1 MIPRYSREGMAK
13 IWSDDY
19 RFRLW
24 LEVETLAMEA
34 MVAQGIVPKEALE
47 AVRSKAAFSVDRIN
61 EIEAEVKHDVIAF
74 LTNVAENVGEG
85 ARYLHLGMTSSD
97 LLDTSFAVQLV
108 RATDGIL
115 AELDSLLDVI
125 KRRALEHKR
134 TICIGRSHGIHA
146 EPTTFGLK
154 LAVFHAELQ
163 RSRLRIAAGRE
174 GIAVGAISG
183 PVGTF
188 AHLTPAVEEYVCE
201 KLGLAPAPASTQIIQ
216 RDRHA
221 ALFCDFAVLA
231 STLEK
236 MCVEVRHLQRTEVRE
251 AEEFFSKGQK
261 GSSAM
266 PHKRNPIL
274 SENVS
279 GLARLVRG
287 WAWSSLENIPLWHE
301 RDISHSSVER
311 VVAPDITIT
320 TDFMLART
328 RNIFD
333 KLLVY
338 PEVMRKNL
346 QATAGLH
353 ASGGLLVELA
363 AQGLARE
370 EAYRLVQKHAMKV
383 WDELSTGKS
392 PDEVTSFEERIRSDK
407 DITCLLPPERL
418 HSVLSLDRHLAHVD
432 TIFERVFGREAG
444 K

>member
-1 MIPRYSREGMAK
+1 MIPRYSRDEIAQ

-19 RFRLW
+19 RFKLW

-34 MVAQGIVPKEALE
+34 MVAEGIVPKDALD
-47 AVRSKAAFSVDRIN
+47 AVKAKAAFSVERIN

-74 LTNVAENVGEG
+74 LTNIAENVGEG

-97 LLDTSFAVQLV
+97 LLDTAFAVQLT
-108 RATDGIL
+108 RSTDMIL
-115 AELDSLLDVI
+115 KELDVLLDVVE
-125 KRRALEHKR
+125 RRAKEHKQ
-134 TICIGRSHGIHA
+134 TVCIGRSHGIHA

-154 LAVFHAELQ
+154 LSVFHAELQ
-163 RSRLRIAAGRE
+163 RGKARIQAGRE
-174 GIAVGAISG
+174 DIAVGAISG

-188 AHLTPAVEEYVCE
+188 AHLTPAVEEYVCK
-201 KLGLAPAPASTQIIQ
+201 KLGLKPAPVSTQIIQ

-221 ALFCDFAVLA
+221 ALFCDFALLA

-287 WAWSSLENIPLWHE
+287 WAWASLENIPLWHE

-311 VVAPDITIT
+311 VVAPDITVT
-320 TDFMLART
+320 MDFMLART
-328 RNIFD
+328 RVIFD

-338 PEVMRKNL
+338 PDVMKKNL
-346 QATAGLH
+346 NATAGLH

-363 AQGLARE
+363 AKGLARE
-370 EAYRLVQKHAMKV
+370 DAYRLVQKHAMEV
-383 WDELSTGKS
+383 WEELATGKTPS
-392 PDEVTSFEERIRSDK
+392 EVTSFEDRIRGDK
-407 DITCLLPPERL
+407 DITSLLDSKVID
-418 HSVLSLDRHLAHVD
+418 SVLSLDRHTAHVD
-432 TIFERVFGREAG
+432 MIFDRVFGKGAA